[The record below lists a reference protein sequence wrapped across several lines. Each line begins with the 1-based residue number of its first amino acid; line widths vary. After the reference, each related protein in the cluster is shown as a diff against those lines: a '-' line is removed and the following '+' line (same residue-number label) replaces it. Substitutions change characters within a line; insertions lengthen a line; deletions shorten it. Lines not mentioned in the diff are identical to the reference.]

1 MISEE
6 LREDE
11 SRCILSLI
19 CSRMQ
24 IGQARAILL
33 SQNIS
38 EVSCK
43 WHILW
48 IFVVVFWED
57 TPPTK
62 KVLTR
67 WYFVVFEE
75 DAHPQQSLSCG
86 QGGDEGYLWSS
97 LYFLL
102 SDQNTALNS
111 ETKPCLRIFRIATQE
126 GQTRWERQG
135 WPFENFDC
143 RPEPWWCRKAKV
155 WPVHL

>member
-1 MISEE
+1 MHSCT
-6 LREDE
+6 R
-11 SRCILSLI
+11 
-19 CSRMQ
+19 
-24 IGQARAILL
+24 LL
-33 SQNIS
+33 SDANWPGQGHPTVTKYFWS
-38 EVSCK
+38 FMQKAYSVDLLCG
-43 WHILW
+43 ILRGHSTDQ
-48 IFVVVFWED
+48 ESL
-57 TPPTK
+57 
-62 KVLTR
+62 LTR